1 VLIKNLIFDLGGV
14 VLNIDYD
21 GPSKALAQMGI
32 TNFYDYYSKAKQD
45 NIFNDFE
52 KGLISPAQF
61 RENINKFFNLKLSD
75 KELDAI
81 WNAIILN
88 FPKENIELLLSLRKH
103 YKTYLLSNTNKIH
116 FDFYTEQLRVV
127 YGITWEDLFD
137 NVFFSHEMGLR
148 KPDFDMYNKALEQ
161 AGINAQESLF
171 VDDLIVNIESA
182 KNCGIHTIWFKDTMK
197 LSDIF
202 SIRENGIR
210 LHTNFIR

>member
-1 VLIKNLIFDLGGV
+1 MLIKNLIFDLGGV